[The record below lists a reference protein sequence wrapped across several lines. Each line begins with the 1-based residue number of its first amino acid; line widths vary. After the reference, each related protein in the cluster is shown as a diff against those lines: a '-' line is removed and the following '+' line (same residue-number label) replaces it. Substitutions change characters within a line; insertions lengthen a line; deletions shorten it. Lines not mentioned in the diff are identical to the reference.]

1 MFSYFCY
8 KKNFLN
14 LLYWIKITY
23 WKLNFITVIIP
34 YNVKK
39 HEQLIV
45 TWKLY
50 TGISLFERLCP
61 LINYNVWLSFLQV
74 LAFVILFCYLYC
86 FKYSPPNCIVLVFQ
100 ELAFTLRNR
109 KRKYLGVISVKL
121 FRKSEEV
128 WGNLG
133 VVGKHE
139 GHFWTS
145 ELLTAALL
153 FKEKRLSVG
162 LWENKQW
169 IFYSRNM

>member
-45 TWKLY
+45 TLI
-50 TGISLFERLCP
+50 GISLFERLCP

-86 FKYSPPNCIVLVFQ
+86 FKHSPPNCIVLVFQ

-109 KRKYLGVISVKL
+109 KRKYLGVISVVVQ
-121 FRKSEEV
+121 EV
-128 WGNLG
+128 WGSLRKSG
-133 VVGKHE
+133 CG
-139 GHFWTS
+139 GQTRRS
-145 ELLTAALL
+145 LLDFRA
-153 FKEKRLSVG
+153 FDGCIIV
-162 LWENKQW
+162 
-169 IFYSRNM
+169 